1 MRRSYRSA
9 ARGKNARVP
18 ASAAQWRGNNLSSVS
33 QILMANAR
41 APRDTAD
48 RFHRR
53 KARCPLRPPCRSSA
67 RVRLSGI
74 FCANLSG
81 SLCLAYE
88 NIYPSS
94 HNEAPV
100 ASSAYSESAHNDLRE
115 TFRVPSDSLPESP
128 SKRLGKPC
136 FGGHSAGGSSATLV
150 PPTIRPSHRTRRGRP
165 YRPRSQ
171 PSRRGQLESAGKFC
185 ESHRRRNEFYPA
197 RLRQDSAGQEI
208 QAGLPELWRPDPRA
222 ADNDVRNRL
231 PMFLRRS
238 RSNDDFCT
246 CSETPVSMRRN
257 SPAQHA

>member
-9 ARGKNARVP
+9 ARGKNALVP

-53 KARCPLRPPCRSSA
+53 KARCPSRPPCRSSV
-67 RVRLSGI
+67 RVRLCGI
-74 FCANLSG
+74 FCANLFG

-88 NIYPSS
+88 NIHPSS

-100 ASSAYSESAHNDLRE
+100 ASSAYSESAHNHLRE
-115 TFRVPSDSLPESP
+115 TFQVPSDSLPENP
-128 SKRLGKPC
+128 SKRPGKLC
-136 FGGHSAGGSSATLV
+136 FGGHKSGGSPATLA

-165 YRPRSQ
+165 SRPCSQ
-171 PSRRGQLESAGKFC
+171 PSRRGRLESAGKFC

-197 RLRQDSAGQEI
+197 HLRQDFAGQEI
-208 QAGLPELWRPDPRA
+208 SAGLPELCQPDPRA

-231 PMFLRRS
+231 PTFLRRS
-238 RSNDDFCT
+238 RSNDDLCT

-257 SPAQHA
+257 SAAQRA